1 MNLSRFFKTP
11 QPLLPKFSFQD
22 LQNSESRVKLSKS
35 QFVPRQHHIFDLILV
50 FMAALIEGDI
60 ALANQRLGE
69 LETCSPEEIRRIFHE
84 CEVEAGC
91 VSVLTK
97 FPSSTNFSGRV
108 IWGLLNQFLQQ
119 YSVSY
124 HKTLLTPGIPEV
136 TKKLH
141 KFDYAKE
148 IDPNVQVD
156 CFVRKKWRWQD
167 PGSRDHEMGPRITK
181 GFEYGGWKSRYF
193 DVGLGFVKEARNALT
208 KNHPRVCI
216 FDIEFAFLNLDS
228 ELEPCLETMK
238 ENYDVKIAVL
248 FDAWQPQTKAMMAQ
262 MMPYFDFIWCPMPTS
277 MDLLEPVHQGRAIIF
292 PFPQGVHHEEIK
304 RIRNERN
311 SGGGIGFSGGV
322 GLANPS
328 RLNWLAAI
336 SPYGVA
342 DIDLSTHYQSALD
355 PIADYT
361 NYLERLARNKA
372 SLSFSVRY
380 NGMRVATGR
389 GFEVPLTGGL
399 LLQEFANDM
408 RVYFEPDEHF
418 YEFSGLLNLVEVL
431 DKVDIQKKSEK
442 ITICGQMYLDAH
454 YSDEKL
460 VKFFSKLFMI

>member
-22 LQNSESRVKLSKS
+22 LQNSASRARLSKS

-124 HKTLLTPGIPEV
+124 HKTLLTPGAPEV
-136 TKKLH
+136 TKTLH

-148 IDPNVQVD
+148 INPNVQVD
-156 CFVRKKWRWQD
+156 CFVRKKWRWQE
-167 PGSRDHEMGPRITK
+167 PQSRDHEMGPRITK

-193 DVGLGFVKEARNALT
+193 DVSLEFILNAKEGLS

-216 FDIEFAFLNLDS
+216 FDIEFAFLNLSS
-228 ELEPCLETMK
+228 ELDLCLDSLQK
-238 ENYDVKIAVL
+238 NYDVKIAVL
-248 FDAWQPQTKAMMAQ
+248 FDAWQPQTKAMIEQ

-277 MDLLEPVHQGRAIIF
+277 MNDLKSVHQGRSIIF
-292 PFPQGVHHEEIK
+292 PFPQGVAVTEIE
-304 RIRNERN
+304 RIRSEYKSNKFV
-311 SGGGIGFSGGV
+311 GFSGGV

-328 RLNWLAAI
+328 RLNWLASIA
-336 SPYGVA
+336 SYGGA
-342 DIDLSTHYQSALD
+342 EIDLSTNHQTVQNPMEDYIRYLD
-355 PIADYT
+355 
-361 NYLERLARNKA
+361 RLSQHSA
-372 SLSFSVRY
+372 SLNFSLRY
-380 NGMRVATGR
+380 NNCRVATGR
-389 GFEVPLTGGL
+389 GFEIPLVGGL
-399 LLQEFANDM
+399 LLQEYAEDM
-408 RVYFEPDEHF
+408 HEYLVPGEHF
-418 YEFSGLLNLVEVL
+418 LEFLCMEELISIL
-431 DKVDIQKKSEK
+431 DKVQKDGVEYKKIAIQGV
-442 ITICGQMYLDAH
+442 TYLDSH
-454 YSDEKL
+454 YSDKKVVE
-460 VKFFSKLFMI
+460 FFSTLI